1 MAWIWARSYFKHNVV
16 SCFSSKIGVGLASGQ
31 ALCCT
36 NLRGLLRIRRTE
48 GLVQGP
54 PPGLAGR
61 QFGADAQL
69 EVLVLAEHSL
79 HSW

>member
-1 MAWIWARSYFKHNVV
+1 MVIFQAQCSVM
-16 SCFSSKIGVGLASGQ
+16 FSFEDLYGSSFRAGSVLPD
-31 ALCCT
+31 
-36 NLRGLLRIRRTE
+36 LRGLLRIRTTE
-48 GLVQGP
+48 SLVQGQP
-54 PPGLAGR
+54 LGLAGR

>member
-1 MAWIWARSYFKHNVV
+1 M
-16 SCFSSKIGVGLASGQ
+16 SCFSLKIGMGPASGQ

-36 NLRGLLRIRRTE
+36 NLRGLLRIRS
-48 GLVQGP
+48 LVQGQP
-54 PPGLAGR
+54 LGLAGR
-61 QFGADAQL
+61 QFGADVQL